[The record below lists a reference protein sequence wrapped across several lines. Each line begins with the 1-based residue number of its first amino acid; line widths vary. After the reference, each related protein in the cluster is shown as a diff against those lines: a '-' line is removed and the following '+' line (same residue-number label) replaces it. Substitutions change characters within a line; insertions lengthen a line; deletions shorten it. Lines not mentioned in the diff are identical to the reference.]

1 MRKTLALLWLALVVG
16 AVAHVAVLSRHGLP
30 RETDIMALLPREE
43 REPEIQAAK
52 DRVAKSLSGRVVVM
66 VGHSDRALARAQA
79 QELRRVLVESGLVR
93 PESDIPDQD
102 AVKRLG
108 AAYFGHRAGLLAEN
122 DRTLLR
128 NGEGDV
134 LVKRAL
140 SQIFGFGGAVDSRL
154 LARDPF
160 LLFPAFLGELPMP
173 ANRVVMDEGLPS
185 VAENGK
191 TWVLL
196 SLRISGEA
204 FDLDFQ
210 NRFTAGF
217 STATATAAVSPG
229 TQILRLGAVFFA
241 QAGAEQAMGESARIG
256 LISLA
261 GTVLLLVLTFRSIR
275 PLLLSL
281 AAIGAGLA
289 AALSVCLAL
298 FGSLHVAAQMFG
310 AALIGIAVDYALLY
324 FGQTF
329 TPRTDPGQRLAHVLP
344 GIALGAATTIIGYGA
359 LALSPFPGLHQVA
372 VFSAVGLAGSFLSVV
387 LWFPLLDRAPAA
399 RLNPAWAAAAQGL
412 WRFWSE
418 AGLGRARWLA
428 VLVLALLGGF
438 GLSRLEVDDDM
449 RHQQGLSPILA
460 AEQAEIQ
467 RLAGFGQAGRF
478 FLVRGDDVQQVLERE
493 EALDERLTGL
503 TGRQMAAR
511 FVPSAR
517 RQADNAALVEK
528 ALTAPHLAAYRARL
542 GMAGPVET
550 PPTAP
555 LSLDDIRATG
565 GLPFLD
571 ALVLDEGM
579 HVVSVDGAAD
589 SAILRDA
596 AQGLDGLRFVDP
608 TGDLNLLLESYRRRA
623 LMLVAASTFLMVP
636 LLAWRYGARG
646 AVRVMLPAAA
656 AVVLTPPLLALAGLG
671 FSFFGA
677 MALVLVLSIG
687 TDYAVF
693 CAEDRNRDPVT
704 LVSVSLAM
712 LTTLLSFGLLAASEA
727 AAVRAFGAT
736 MLVGVALAF
745 LLSPAVRAGLSE
757 ARENSAGRR

>member
-1 MRKTLALLWLALVVG
+1 MRKILALLWLALVVV
-16 AVAHVAVLSRHGLP
+16 AIAHVAVLSRHGLP

-52 DRVAKSLSGRVVVM
+52 DRVARSLSGRVVV
-66 VGHSDRALARAQA
+66 VLGHPERAQARAQA
-79 QELRRVLVESGLVR
+79 QELRRALVESGLVR
-93 PESDIPDQD
+93 PESDIPDGD
-102 AVKRLG
+102 AIKRLG
-108 AAYFGHRAGLLAEN
+108 AAYFAHRAGLLAEK
-122 DRTLLR
+122 DRTLLLS
-128 NGEGDV
+128 GEGDV

-140 SQIFGFGGAVDSRL
+140 SQIFGFGGAVASRL

-160 LLFPAFLGELPMP
+160 LLFPAFLGGLPMP

-185 VAENGK
+185 VTENGK

-217 STATATAAVSPG
+217 ATATATVSPG

-324 FGQTF
+324 FGQIF
-329 TPRTDPGQRLAHVLP
+329 TPRADPGQRLAHVLP
-344 GIALGAATTIIGYGA
+344 GISLGAATTIIGYGA

-399 RLNPAWAAAAQGL
+399 KLNPAWAAAAQAL

-428 VLVLALLGGF
+428 MLALALLGGL

-449 RHQQGLSPILA
+449 RRQQGLSPVLA

-478 FLVRGDDVQQVLERE
+478 FLVRGDDGQQVLERE
-493 EALDERLTGL
+493 EALDARLSGL
-503 TGRQMAAR
+503 GGRQMVAR

-517 RQADNAALVEK
+517 RQADNAALAEK
-528 ALTAPHLAAYRARL
+528 ALYAPHLAAYRARL
-542 GMAGPVET
+542 GMAGPVEAA
-550 PPTAP
+550 PTAP
-555 LSLDDIRATG
+555 LSLDDIRASG

-579 HVVSVDGAAD
+579 HVVTADGATD
-589 SAILRDA
+589 SATLRDV
-596 AQGLDGLRFVDP
+596 AQGLDGVRFVDP
-608 TGDLNLLLESYRRRA
+608 TGDLNQLLESYRRRA
-623 LMLVAASTFLMVP
+623 LMLVAASTVLMVP
-636 LLAWRYGARG
+636 LLAWRYGTRG

-656 AVVLTPPLLALAGLG
+656 AVVLTPPLLALAGVG

-693 CAEDRNRDPVT
+693 CAEDRRRDPVT

-745 LLSPAVRAGLSE
+745 LLAPAV
-757 ARENSAGRR
+757 ARRG

>member
-1 MRKTLALLWLALVVG
+1 MRKILALLWLALVV
-16 AVAHVAVLSRHGLP
+16 AAIAHVVVLSRHGLP

-52 DRVAKSLSGRVVVM
+52 DRVARSLSGRVVVM
-66 VGHSDRALARAQA
+66 LGHPDRAQARNQA
-79 QELRRVLVESGLVR
+79 QELRRALVEGGLVR
-93 PESDIPDQD
+93 PESDIPDD
-102 AVKRLG
+102 ASVKRLG
-108 AAYFGHRAGLLAEN
+108 AAYFAHRAGLLAEK
-122 DRTLLR
+122 DRTLLL
-128 NGEGDV
+128 NGEGEV

-160 LLFPAFLGELPMP
+160 LLFPAFLGALPMP
-173 ANRVVMDEGLPS
+173 ANHVTMDEGLPS
-185 VAENGK
+185 VTENGK

-196 SLRISGEA
+196 SLRITGEA

-217 STATATAAVSPG
+217 AAATAKAPPG
-229 TQILRLGAVFFA
+229 TQVLRLGAVFFA

-256 LISLA
+256 LISLV

-324 FGQTF
+324 FGQIF
-329 TPRTDPGQRLAHVLP
+329 TPRADPRQRLAHVLP

-399 RLNPAWAAAAQGL
+399 RLNPLWAAAAQAL
-412 WRFWSE
+412 WHFWSA

-428 VLVLALLGGF
+428 MLALALLGGF
-438 GLSRLEVDDDM
+438 GLSRLDVDDDM
-449 RHQQGLSPILA
+449 RRQQGLSPVLA

-478 FLVRGDDVQQVLERE
+478 FLVRGIDGQQVLERE
-493 EALDERLTGL
+493 EALDARLTGL
-503 TGRQMAAR
+503 TGRQMVAR

-528 ALTAPHLAAYRARL
+528 ALYAPHLDAYRAGL
-542 GMAGPVET
+542 GMPGPVEEV
-550 PPTAP
+550 PKAP

-579 HVVSVDGAAD
+579 HVVTVDGGAD
-589 SAILRDA
+589 SATLREVL
-596 AQGLDGLRFVDP
+596 QGLDGVRFVDP

-623 LMLVAASTFLMVP
+623 LMLVAASTVLMVP

-656 AVVLTPPLLALAGLG
+656 AVVLTPPLLALVGLG

-693 CAEDRNRDPVT
+693 CAEDRRRDPVT
-704 LVSVSLAM
+704 LVSVNLAM

-745 LLSPAVRAGLSE
+745 LLAPAAE
-757 ARENSAGRR
+757 RRD